1 MKRYSITLFLALF
14 AASTLFANEWTPLF
28 NGKDLTGW
36 TLSGDA
42 NAKIVD
48 GVLTGT
54 QKTEKGGNIISNTE
68 YNNFELRFRYKVD
81 WPANSG
87 VWFRF
92 NGKKGYQFDILK
104 HPKSL
109 SGGLYCPGKLFI
121 TANMDDSLEKRD
133 DWNEGR
139 VLADGSTI
147 KLWLNGQL
155 VGETEDTTHTKG
167 SIAIQVHGGKQYKD
181 MAIHIKSI
189 EIRPL

>member
-81 WPANSG
+81 WPP
-87 VWFRF
+87 RER
-92 NGKKGYQFDILK
+92 K
-104 HPKSL
+104 
-109 SGGLYCPGKLFI
+109 
-121 TANMDDSLEKRD
+121 
-133 DWNEGR
+133 
-139 VLADGSTI
+139 
-147 KLWLNGQL
+147 
-155 VGETEDTTHTKG
+155 
-167 SIAIQVHGGKQYKD
+167 
-181 MAIHIKSI
+181 
-189 EIRPL
+189 